1 MARFGG
7 LGGWS
12 DRRSAAK
19 LHTAQEAFRVLRSNL
34 LVAIA
39 ELDNPSIVITSAAE
53 NEGKTSTSVAI
64 AQSMA
69 ANGSHVV
76 LVDLDLRDPDA
87 HRLLGG
93 HNGFGVSDVLLG
105 QMALEECLQRVTVQV
120 GESGQTAELR
130 LLAAGP
136 AVTNPTELLSSPQMG
151 KLLDD
156 LATTADIVF
165 LDTAPVLSVAD
176 TLVIGRRAAGAVL
189 VVEARHTPLPTVKRA
204 KDALVRNQMRLLG
217 VVLNKFDPKFADDDY
232 DVAGLGYG
240 SESGGL
246 RSTGRLRPA
255 TAVPHRRPG
264 RLDRSSAPRWLLPA
278 VGIAVV
284 AAVVIA
290 AVALAGGGDNKA
302 EAGGKGLPEPTTN
315 PATATTSAPAA
326 KTKVD
331 GVGDAV
337 VRIARPGGAQA
348 PTIVRAAHETGGE
361 FALTAG
367 ADTLVHTTGTY
378 EGSTLLA
385 DPDSTELVI
394 KSDGSWRIEFRS
406 LERAQA
412 WDGTAQ
418 IFKGDQVLSYRGG
431 GGQVDLQYGGANT
444 FAVRSCTLDGAC
456 EELADRRGAYRGSAS
471 LVPGPVLVAVKANG
485 AYWGAAVT
493 G

>member
-1 MARFGG
+1 MARFG
-7 LGGWS
+7 LGDWS
-12 DRRSAAK
+12 DRRAAAK

-39 ELDNPSIVITSAAE
+39 ELDNPSIVITSAAD

-69 ANGSHVV
+69 ANGSRVV

-93 HNGFGVSDVLLG
+93 HNGFGVSDVLNG
-105 QMALEECLQRVTVQV
+105 QMTLEECLQRVTVQV
-120 GESGQTAELR
+120 GDNGQTAELR
-130 LLAAGP
+130 LLSAGP
-136 AVTNPTELLSSPQMG
+136 AVANPTELLSSPQMA

-156 LATTADIVF
+156 LATMADIVF

-240 SESGGL
+240 SESGGI

-255 TAVPHRRPG
+255 SAIPPRRPNG
-264 RLDRSSAPRWLLPA
+264 AGRSSTPRWLLPLLG
-278 VGIAVV
+278 VVVV
-284 AAVVIA
+284 AAVVVA
-290 AVALAGGGDNKA
+290 VVALAGDGDNKA
-302 EAGGKGLPEPTTN
+302 EASRSSLPASATDPTTTTT
-315 PATATTSAPAA
+315 TAAPVA
-326 KTKVD
+326 KAKVD

-348 PTIVRAAHETGGE
+348 PTIVRAAHEAGGE

-367 ADTLVHTTGTY
+367 TDTLVHTTDAY

-385 DPDSTELVI
+385 DPDSTDLVI
-394 KSDGSWRIEFRS
+394 KADGSWRIEFRS

-431 GGQVDLQYGGANT
+431 GGQVDLQYAGANT

-456 EELADRRGAYRGSAS
+456 EELADQRGAYRGSAS